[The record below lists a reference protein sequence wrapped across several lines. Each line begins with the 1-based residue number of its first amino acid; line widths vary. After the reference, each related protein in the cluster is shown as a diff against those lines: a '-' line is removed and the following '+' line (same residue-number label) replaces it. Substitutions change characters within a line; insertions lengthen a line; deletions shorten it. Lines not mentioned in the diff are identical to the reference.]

1 MLARAIFDDF
11 LESRMIPELP
21 GILPRHGR
29 KPLEKENDMKKAL
42 LSLIVAFMALGLA
55 TEPALAHDY
64 GHRGHYRNDS
74 NYDHGQGGG
83 GNALA
88 WIAGIAVVGIAANAI
103 AKEQQERVVVYEVPP
118 ERQCRSDFVGQ
129 TYDGRPVFR
138 KVCWDPYSRQWY
150 LAQ

>member
-1 MLARAIFDDF
+1 
-11 LESRMIPELP
+11 
-21 GILPRHGR
+21 
-29 KPLEKENDMKKAL
+29 MKKAL
-42 LSLIVAFMALGLA
+42 LSLFAAFMALGLA

-74 NYDHGQGGG
+74 NYDHGRGRD

-88 WIAGIAVVGIAANAI
+88 VVAGVVAIGVIANALTS
-103 AKEQQERVVVYEVPP
+103 ERQPERVYVYEAPP

-138 KVCWDPYSRQWY
+138 KICWDPYSRQWY
-150 LAQ
+150 PAQ